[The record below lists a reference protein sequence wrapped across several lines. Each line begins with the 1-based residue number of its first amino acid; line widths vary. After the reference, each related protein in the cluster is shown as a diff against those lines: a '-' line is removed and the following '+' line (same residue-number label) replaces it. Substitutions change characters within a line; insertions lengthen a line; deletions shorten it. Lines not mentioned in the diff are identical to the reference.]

1 MVKYFFSEEN
11 MSDNNLTNKVMNIKS
26 HRLSKKEIDDNF
38 SDLHAPLS
46 AIEAL
51 IEADRCYFCYDAPC
65 TKACP
70 SDIDVPG
77 FIQSIRSDNLTGAAE
92 KILSENIFGG
102 MCARDCPTEELCQLA
117 CVRNDHEQKPVE
129 IGLLQR
135 YATDSV
141 LNNGVQLFSRQENT
155 GKSIAVVG
163 AGPAGISCAHRLAVL
178 GHKITVYDAKDKLGG
193 LNEYGI
199 AAYKTPN
206 DFAQQELDYILDI
219 GGITIET
226 GMQLGKQINLEG
238 LQEKYDAVFL
248 GCGLGSVNK
257 LNLDNEDISGVIDAV
272 EYIAN
277 LRQTNNKDEL
287 MVGKNI
293 VVIGGGMTAIDIA
306 VQSKLLGAEQ
316 VTIAYRR
323 SKKIMA
329 ASEYEQ
335 ALAKKHDVQIQYNM
349 SPKRLIADDSHVT
362 AMEFDVMKSQ
372 KDGSLKASGENITLK
387 ADVVFKAIGQKLVTE
402 GLTDNNSLEIEKGR
416 IVVDEQRKTS
426 LSKVWAGGDCVLDGD
441 NLTVS
446 AVQDGKLAAISIN
459 ETLTQ
464 GA

>member
-1 MVKYFFSEEN
+1 MVKYFSEEN
-11 MSDNNLTNKVMNIKS
+11 MSNNKIKSEGVNIKS
-26 HRLSKKEIDDNF
+26 HRLSKKEIEDNF
-38 SDLHAPLS
+38 SDLHAPLTP
-46 AIEAL
+46 IEAL

-102 MCARDCPTEELCQLA
+102 MCARDCPTEELCQQA
-117 CVRNDHEQKPVE
+117 CVRNDHEDKPVE

-141 LNNGVQLFSRQENT
+141 LENGVKLFSRKKDT

-163 AGPAGISCAHRLAVL
+163 AGPAGISCAHRLSVL
-178 GHKITVYDAKDKLGG
+178 GHNITVYDSKDKLGG

-199 AAYKTPN
+199 AAYKSTN

-219 GGITIET
+219 GGINIQT
-226 GMQLGKQINLEG
+226 GMELGKQITLEG
-238 LQEKYDAVFL
+238 LQKQFDAVFL
-248 GCGLGSVNK
+248 GCGLGTVNQ
-257 LNLDNEDISGVIDAV
+257 LNLENENISGVIDAV

-277 LRQTNNKDEL
+277 LRQTSNKDEL

-323 SKKIMA
+323 DKNAMA

-335 ALAKKHDVQIQYNM
+335 TLAKKHDVQIQYNL
-349 SPKRLIADDSHVT
+349 SPKQLISDESNVSAIV
-362 AMEFDVMKSQ
+362 FDVMSSQ
-372 KDGSLKASGENITLK
+372 NDGSINATGESLTLK

-402 GLTDNNSLEIEKGR
+402 GLTDNSLELEKGR
-416 IVVDEQRKTS
+416 IVVDENRKTS
-426 LSKVWAGGDCVLDGD
+426 LTKVWAGGDCILDGD

>member
-1 MVKYFFSEEN
+1 MSESKIKNEG
-11 MSDNNLTNKVMNIKS
+11 VNIKS
-26 HRLSKKEIDDNF
+26 HRLSKKEIEDNF
-38 SDLHAPLS
+38 SDLHASLTP
-46 AIEAL
+46 IEAL

-65 TKACP
+65 TTACP

-102 MCARDCPTEELCQLA
+102 MCARDCPTEELCQQA
-117 CVRNDHEQKPVE
+117 CVRNDHEDKPVE

-141 LNNGVQLFSRQENT
+141 LNNGVKLFARKKDS

-163 AGPAGISCAHRLAVL
+163 AGPAGISCAHRLSVL
-178 GHKITVYDAKDKLGG
+178 GHNITVYDAKDKLGG

-199 AAYKTPN
+199 AAYKSTN

-219 GGITIET
+219 GGINIET
-226 GMQLGKQINLEG
+226 GMELGKQITLED
-238 LQEKYDAVFL
+238 LQKQFDAVFL
-248 GCGLGSVNK
+248 GCGLGTVNQ
-257 LNLDNEDISGVIDAV
+257 LNLDNENISGVIDAV

-277 LRQTNNKDEL
+277 LRQTSNKDEL

-306 VQSKLLGAEQ
+306 IQSKLLGAEQ

-323 SKKIMA
+323 GKNAMA

-335 ALAKKHDVQIQYNM
+335 ALAKKHDVQIHYNL
-349 SPKRLIADDSHVT
+349 SPKQLITGESNVSAI
-362 AMEFDVMKSQ
+362 EFDVMKSQ
-372 KDGSLKASGENITLK
+372 NDGSIKATGENITLN
-387 ADVVFKAIGQKLVTE
+387 ADVVFKAIGQKLVTD
-402 GLTDNNSLEIEKGR
+402 GLTDNNSLELKKGR
-416 IVVDEQRKTS
+416 IVVDENRRTS
-426 LSKVWAGGDCVLDGD
+426 LTKVWAGGDCILDGD

-446 AVQDGKLAAISIN
+446 AVQDGKKAAISIN
-459 ETLTQ
+459 ETLKQ

>member
-1 MVKYFFSEEN
+1 MSNNKIKSEG
-11 MSDNNLTNKVMNIKS
+11 VNIKS
-26 HRLSKKEIDDNF
+26 HRLSKKEIEDNF
-38 SDLHAPLS
+38 SDLHAPLTP
-46 AIEAL
+46 IEAL

-102 MCARDCPTEELCQLA
+102 MCARDCPTEELCQQA
-117 CVRNDHEQKPVE
+117 CVRNDHEDKPVE

-141 LNNGVQLFSRQENT
+141 LENGVKLFSRKKDT

-163 AGPAGISCAHRLAVL
+163 AGPAGISCAHRLSVL
-178 GHKITVYDAKDKLGG
+178 GHNITVYDSKDKLGG

-199 AAYKTPN
+199 AAYKSTN

-219 GGITIET
+219 GGINIQT
-226 GMQLGKQINLEG
+226 GMELGKQITLEG
-238 LQEKYDAVFL
+238 LQKQFDAVFL
-248 GCGLGSVNK
+248 GCGLGTVNQ
-257 LNLDNEDISGVIDAV
+257 LNLENENISGVIDAV

-277 LRQTNNKDEL
+277 LRQTSNKDEL

-323 SKKIMA
+323 DKNSMA

-335 ALAKKHDVQIQYNM
+335 TLAKKHDVQIQYNL
-349 SPKRLIADDSHVT
+349 SPKQLISDESNVSAIV
-362 AMEFDVMKSQ
+362 FDVMSSQ
-372 KDGSLKASGENITLK
+372 NDGSINATGESLTLK

-402 GLTDNNSLEIEKGR
+402 GLTDNSLELEKGR
-416 IVVDEQRKTS
+416 IVVDENRKTS
-426 LSKVWAGGDCVLDGD
+426 LTKVWAGGDCILDGD

>member
-1 MVKYFFSEEN
+1 

-372 KDGSLKASGENITLK
+372 NDGSLKASGENITLK

-402 GLTDNNSLEIEKGR
+402 GWTDNNSLEIEKGR

>member
-1 MVKYFFSEEN
+1 

-372 KDGSLKASGENITLK
+372 NDGSLKTSGENITLK

>member
-1 MVKYFFSEEN
+1 
-11 MSDNNLTNKVMNIKS
+11 MSDNNVTNKAMNIKS

-38 SDLHAPLS
+38 SDIHAPLS

-102 MCARDCPTEELCQLA
+102 MCARDCPTEELCQQA

-141 LNNGVQLFSRQENT
+141 LNNGVQLFSKKEDT

-206 DFAQQELDYILDI
+206 NFAQQELEYILDI

-226 GMQLGKQINLEG
+226 GMQLGKQINLES
-238 LQEKYDAVFL
+238 LQENYDAVFL

-257 LNLDNEDISGVIDAV
+257 LNLDNENISGVIDAV

-277 LRQTNNKDEL
+277 LRQSNNKDEL

-293 VVIGGGMTAIDIA
+293 LVIGGGMTAIDIA

-335 ALAKKHDVQIQYNM
+335 ALAKKHDVLIKYNV
-349 SPKRLIADDSHVT
+349 SPKRLLSDDNHVT
-362 AMEFDVMKSQ
+362 AMEFDVMQ
-372 KDGSLKASGENITLK
+372 LQNDGNLMASGENITLK

-402 GLTDNNSLEIEKGR
+402 GLTENNSLQLEKGR
-416 IVVDEQRKTS
+416 IVVDKHRKTS
-426 LSKVWAGGDCVLDGD
+426 LTKVWAGGDCVLDGD

-464 GA
+464 GV

>member
-1 MVKYFFSEEN
+1 MVKYFSEEN
-11 MSDNNLTNKVMNIKS
+11 MSDNKIKNEGVDIKS
-26 HRLSKKEIDDNF
+26 HRLSKKEIEDNF

-46 AIEAL
+46 PIEAL

-65 TKACP
+65 TTACP

-77 FIQSIRSDNLTGAAE
+77 FIQSIRSYNFTAAADN
-92 KILSENIFGG
+92 ILSENFFGG
-102 MCARDCPTEELCQLA
+102 MCARDCPTEELCQQA
-117 CVRNDHEQKPVE
+117 CVRNDHEDKPVE

-141 LNNGVQLFSRQENT
+141 LNNGVKLFSRKKDT
-155 GKSIAVVG
+155 GKSIAVIG
-163 AGPAGISCAHRLAVL
+163 AGPAGISCAHRLSVL
-178 GHKITVYDAKDKLGG
+178 GHNITVYDAKEKLGG

-199 AAYKTPN
+199 AAYKSTD

-219 GGITIET
+219 GGIKIET
-226 GMQLGKQINLEG
+226 GMELGKQINLED
-238 LQEKYDAVFL
+238 LQKQFDAVFL
-248 GCGLGSVNK
+248 GCGLGTVNQ
-257 LNLDNEDISGVIDAV
+257 LNLNNENISGVIDAV
-272 EYIAN
+272 EYIAK
-277 LRQTNNKDEL
+277 LRQAKNKDEL

-293 VVIGGGMTAIDIA
+293 VVVGGGMTAIDIA

-323 SKKIMA
+323 GKNAMA

-335 ALAKKHDVQIQYNM
+335 ALAKKHDVQIQYNL
-349 SPKRLIADDSHVT
+349 SPKQLISSNSNVSAI
-362 AMEFDVMKSQ
+362 EFDVMKS
-372 KDGSLKASGENITLK
+372 KSDGSMMASGESTTFK

-402 GLTDNNSLEIEKGR
+402 GLSSNNSLELQKGR
-416 IVVDEQRKTS
+416 IVVDDNRKTS
-426 LSKVWAGGDCVLDGD
+426 LNKVWAGGDCILDGD

>member
-1 MVKYFFSEEN
+1 

-387 ADVVFKAIGQKLVTE
+387 ADVVFKAIGKKLVTE

>member
-1 MVKYFFSEEN
+1 

-226 GMQLGKQINLEG
+226 GMQLGKQINLES

-362 AMEFDVMKSQ
+362 AMEFDVMKPQ
-372 KDGSLKASGENITLK
+372 KNGSLKASGENITLK

-402 GLTDNNSLEIEKGR
+402 GLTENNSLEIEKGR
-416 IVVDEQRKTS
+416 IVVDEHRKTS

>member
-1 MVKYFFSEEN
+1 MSNNKIKSEG
-11 MSDNNLTNKVMNIKS
+11 VNIKS
-26 HRLSKKEIDDNF
+26 HRLSKKEIEDNF
-38 SDLHAPLS
+38 SDLHAPLTP
-46 AIEAL
+46 IEAL

-102 MCARDCPTEELCQLA
+102 MCARDCPTEELCQQA
-117 CVRNDHEQKPVE
+117 CVRNDHEDKPVE

-135 YATDSV
+135 FATDSV
-141 LNNGVQLFSRQENT
+141 LDNGVKLFSRKKDT

-163 AGPAGISCAHRLAVL
+163 AGPAGISCAHRLSVL
-178 GHKITVYDAKDKLGG
+178 GHNITVYDSKDKLGG

-199 AAYKTPN
+199 AAYKSTN

-219 GGITIET
+219 GGINIQT
-226 GMQLGKQINLEG
+226 GMELGKQITLEG
-238 LQEKYDAVFL
+238 LQKQFDAVFL
-248 GCGLGSVNK
+248 GCGLGTVNQ
-257 LNLDNEDISGVIDAV
+257 LNLENENISGVIDAV

-277 LRQTNNKDEL
+277 LRQTSNKDEL

-323 SKKIMA
+323 DKNAMA

-335 ALAKKHDVQIQYNM
+335 TLAKKHDVQIQYNL
-349 SPKRLIADDSHVT
+349 SPKQLISDESNVSAIV
-362 AMEFDVMKSQ
+362 FDVMSSQ
-372 KDGSLKASGENITLK
+372 NDGSINATGESLTLK

-402 GLTDNNSLEIEKGR
+402 GLTDNSLELEKGR
-416 IVVDEQRKTS
+416 IVVDENRKTS
-426 LSKVWAGGDCVLDGD
+426 LTKVWAGGDCILDGD

>member
-1 MVKYFFSEEN
+1 

-102 MCARDCPTEELCQLA
+102 MCARDCPTEELCQQA

-226 GMQLGKQINLEG
+226 GMQLGKQINLED

-372 KDGSLKASGENITLK
+372 NDGSLKASGENITLK

>member
-1 MVKYFFSEEN
+1 VVKYFFSEEN
-11 MSDNNLTNKVMNIKS
+11 MSDNKLISDGVNVKS
-26 HRLSKKEIDDNF
+26 HRLSKKEIENNF

-46 AIEAL
+46 AVEAL
-51 IEADRCYFCYDAPC
+51 IESDRCYFCYDAPC

-102 MCARDCPTEELCQLA
+102 MCARDCPTEELCEQA
-117 CVRNDHEQKPVE
+117 CVRNDNEEKPVE

-141 LNNGVQLFSRQENT
+141 LSSGVKLFSREKET

-178 GHKITVYDAKDKLGG
+178 GHKITVYDAKDKPGG

-199 AAYKTPN
+199 AAYKSTN
-206 DFAQQELDYILDI
+206 DFAQQELQYILDI
-219 GGITIET
+219 GGITLKT
-226 GMQLGKQINLEG
+226 GMKLGSQINLED
-238 LQEKYDAVFL
+238 LQEQYDAVFL
-248 GCGLGSVNK
+248 GCGLGTVNQ
-257 LNLDNEDISGVIDAV
+257 LNLDNENISGVIDAV
-272 EYIAN
+272 DYIAN
-277 LRQTNNKDEL
+277 LRQINNKDEL

-293 VVIGGGMTAIDIA
+293 VVVGGGMTAIDIA

-323 SKKIMA
+323 GKNIMA

-335 ALAKKHDVQIQYNM
+335 LLAKKHDVQIQYNV
-349 SPKRLIADDSHVT
+349 SPKRLLSEDSHVT
-362 AMEFDVMKSQ
+362 AMEFDVMQSQ
-372 KDGSLKASGENITLK
+372 SDGSLQSSGENITLK

-402 GLTDNNSLEIEKGR
+402 GLNSLEIIKGR
-416 IVVDEQRKTS
+416 IVVDENRKTT
-426 LSKVWAGGDCVLDGD
+426 LTKVWAGGDCILDGN

>member
-1 MVKYFFSEEN
+1 MVKYFSEES
-11 MSDNNLTNKVMNIKS
+11 MSDNKIKNKGVNIKS
-26 HRLSKKEIDDNF
+26 HRLSKKEIEDNF
-38 SDLHAPLS
+38 SDLHAPLTP
-46 AIEAL
+46 IEAL

-65 TKACP
+65 TTACP

-102 MCARDCPTEELCQLA
+102 MCARDCPTEELCQQA
-117 CVRNDHEQKPVE
+117 CVRNDHEDKPVE

-141 LNNGVQLFSRQENT
+141 LNNGVKLFSRKKDT

-163 AGPAGISCAHRLAVL
+163 AGPAGISCAHRLSVL
-178 GHKITVYDAKDKLGG
+178 GHNITVYDAKDKLGG

-199 AAYKTPN
+199 AAYKSTD

-219 GGITIET
+219 GGINIET
-226 GMQLGKQINLEG
+226 GVELGKQINLED
-238 LQEKYDAVFL
+238 LQKQFDAVFL
-248 GCGLGSVNK
+248 GCGLGTVNQ
-257 LNLDNEDISGVIDAV
+257 LNLDNENISGVIDAV
-272 EYIAN
+272 EYIAK
-277 LRQTNNKDEL
+277 LRQARNKDEL

-293 VVIGGGMTAIDIA
+293 VVVGGGMTAIDIA

-323 SKKIMA
+323 GKNAMA

-335 ALAKKHDVQIQYNM
+335 ALAKKHDVQIQYNL
-349 SPKRLIADDSHVT
+349 SPKQLISSDSNVS
-362 AMEFDVMKSQ
+362 AIEFDVMESNS
-372 KDGSLKASGENITLK
+372 DGSIKASGESTTFK

-402 GLTDNNSLEIEKGR
+402 GLSGNNSLELQKGR
-416 IVVDEQRKTS
+416 IVVDENRKTS
-426 LSKVWAGGDCVLDGD
+426 LTKVWAGGDCILDGD

-459 ETLTQ
+459 KTLTQ

>member
-1 MVKYFFSEEN
+1 MVKYFSEES
-11 MSDNNLTNKVMNIKS
+11 MSDNKIKNKGVNIKS
-26 HRLSKKEIDDNF
+26 HRLSKKEIEDNF
-38 SDLHAPLS
+38 SDLHAPLTP
-46 AIEAL
+46 IEAL

-65 TKACP
+65 TTACP

-102 MCARDCPTEELCQLA
+102 MCARDCPTEELCQQA
-117 CVRNDHEQKPVE
+117 CVRNDHEDKPVE

-141 LNNGVQLFSRQENT
+141 LNNGVKLFSRKKDT

-163 AGPAGISCAHRLAVL
+163 AGPAGISCAHRLSVL
-178 GHKITVYDAKDKLGG
+178 GHNITVYDAKDKLGG

-199 AAYKTPN
+199 AAYKSTD

-219 GGITIET
+219 GGINIET
-226 GMQLGKQINLEG
+226 GVELGKQINLED
-238 LQEKYDAVFL
+238 LQKQFDAVFL
-248 GCGLGSVNK
+248 GCGLGTVNQ
-257 LNLDNEDISGVIDAV
+257 LNLDNENISGVIDAV
-272 EYIAN
+272 EYIAK
-277 LRQTNNKDEL
+277 LRQARNKDEL

-293 VVIGGGMTAIDIA
+293 VVVGGGMTAIDIA

-323 SKKIMA
+323 GKNAMA

-335 ALAKKHDVQIQYNM
+335 ALAKKHDVQIQYNL
-349 SPKRLIADDSHVT
+349 SPKQLISSDSNVS
-362 AMEFDVMKSQ
+362 AIEFDVMESNS
-372 KDGSLKASGENITLK
+372 DGSIKASGESTTFK

-402 GLTDNNSLEIEKGR
+402 SLSGNNSLELQKGR
-416 IVVDEQRKTS
+416 IVVDENRKTS
-426 LSKVWAGGDCVLDGD
+426 LTKVWAGGDCILDGD

>member
-1 MVKYFFSEEN
+1 
-11 MSDNNLTNKVMNIKS
+11 MSDNNVTNKVMNIKS

-102 MCARDCPTEELCQLA
+102 MCARDCPTEELCQQA

-219 GGITIET
+219 GGITIKT
-226 GMQLGKQINLEG
+226 GMQLGKQINLED

-293 VVIGGGMTAIDIA
+293 IVIGGGMTAIDIA

-349 SPKRLIADDSHVT
+349 SPKLLITDDSHVT

-372 KDGSLKASGENITLK
+372 NDGSLKASGENITLK

-402 GLTDNNSLEIEKGR
+402 GLTENNNLEIEKGR
-416 IVVDEQRKTS
+416 IVVDEHRKTS
-426 LSKVWAGGDCVLDGD
+426 LTKVWAGGDCVLDGD

>member
-1 MVKYFFSEEN
+1 

-226 GMQLGKQINLEG
+226 GMQLGKQINLES

-248 GCGLGSVNK
+248 GGGLGSVNK

-349 SPKRLIADDSHVT
+349 SPKRLIVDDSHVT
-362 AMEFDVMKSQ
+362 AMEFDVMKPQ
-372 KDGSLKASGENITLK
+372 KNGSLKASGENITLK
-387 ADVVFKAIGQKLVTE
+387 TDVVFKAIGQKLVTE
-402 GLTDNNSLEIEKGR
+402 GLPENNSLEIEKGR
-416 IVVDEQRKTS
+416 IVVDEHRKTS

>member
-11 MSDNNLTNKVMNIKS
+11 MSDNNVTNKVMNIKS

-102 MCARDCPTEELCQLA
+102 MCARDCPTEELCQQA

-226 GMQLGKQINLEG
+226 GMQLGKQINLED

-293 VVIGGGMTAIDIA
+293 IVIGGGMTAIDIA

-349 SPKRLIADDSHVT
+349 SPKLLITDDSHVT

-372 KDGSLKASGENITLK
+372 NDGSLKASGENITLK

-402 GLTDNNSLEIEKGR
+402 GLTENNNLEIEKGR
-416 IVVDEQRKTS
+416 IVVDEHRKTS
-426 LSKVWAGGDCVLDGD
+426 LTKVWAGGDCVLDGD

-459 ETLTQ
+459 ETLAQ

>member
-1 MVKYFFSEEN
+1 

-349 SPKRLIADDSHVT
+349 SPKRLIADNSHVT

-416 IVVDEQRKTS
+416 IVVDEHRKTS

>member
-416 IVVDEQRKTS
+416 IVVDEHRKTS

>member
-1 MVKYFFSEEN
+1 
-11 MSDNNLTNKVMNIKS
+11 MSDNNVTNKAMNIKS

-38 SDLHAPLS
+38 SDIHAPLS

-102 MCARDCPTEELCQLA
+102 MCARDCPTEELCQQA

-141 LNNGVQLFSRQENT
+141 LNNGVQLFSKKEDT

-206 DFAQQELDYILDI
+206 NFAQQELEYILDI

-226 GMQLGKQINLEG
+226 GMQLGKQINLES
-238 LQEKYDAVFL
+238 LQENYDAVFL

-257 LNLDNEDISGVIDAV
+257 LNLDNENISGVIDAV

-277 LRQTNNKDEL
+277 LRQSNNKDEL

-293 VVIGGGMTAIDIA
+293 LVIGGGMTAIDIA

-335 ALAKKHDVQIQYNM
+335 ALAKKHDVLIKYNV
-349 SPKRLIADDSHVT
+349 SPKRLLSDDNHVT
-362 AMEFDVMKSQ
+362 AMEFDVMQSQ
-372 KDGSLKASGENITLK
+372 NDGSLMVSGENITLK

-402 GLTDNNSLEIEKGR
+402 GLTENNSLQLEKGR
-416 IVVDEQRKTS
+416 IVVDKHRKTS
-426 LSKVWAGGDCVLDGD
+426 LTKVWAGGDCVLDGD

-464 GA
+464 GV

>member
-1 MVKYFFSEEN
+1 MVKYFSEES
-11 MSDNNLTNKVMNIKS
+11 MSDNKVKNKGVNIKS
-26 HRLSKKEIDDNF
+26 HRLSKKEIEDNF
-38 SDLHAPLS
+38 SDLHAPLTP
-46 AIEAL
+46 IEAL

-65 TKACP
+65 TTACP

-102 MCARDCPTEELCQLA
+102 MCARDCPTEELCQQA
-117 CVRNDHEQKPVE
+117 CVRNDHEDKPVE

-141 LNNGVQLFSRQENT
+141 LNNGVKLFSRKKDT

-163 AGPAGISCAHRLAVL
+163 AGPAGISCAHRLSVL
-178 GHKITVYDAKDKLGG
+178 GHNITVYDAKDKLGG

-199 AAYKTPN
+199 AAYKSTD

-219 GGITIET
+219 GGINIET
-226 GMQLGKQINLEG
+226 GVELGKQINLED
-238 LQEKYDAVFL
+238 LQKQFDAVFL
-248 GCGLGSVNK
+248 GCGLGTVNQ
-257 LNLDNEDISGVIDAV
+257 LNLDNENISGVIDAV
-272 EYIAN
+272 EYIAK
-277 LRQTNNKDEL
+277 LRQARNKDEL

-293 VVIGGGMTAIDIA
+293 VVVGGGMTAIDIA

-323 SKKIMA
+323 GKNAMA

-335 ALAKKHDVQIQYNM
+335 ALAKKHDVQIQYNL
-349 SPKRLIADDSHVT
+349 SPKQLISSDSNVS
-362 AMEFDVMKSQ
+362 AIEFDVMESNS
-372 KDGSLKASGENITLK
+372 DGSIKASGESTTFK

-402 GLTDNNSLEIEKGR
+402 GLSGNNNLELQKGR
-416 IVVDEQRKTS
+416 IVVDENRKTS
-426 LSKVWAGGDCVLDGD
+426 LTKVWAGGDCILDGD

>member
-1 MVKYFFSEEN
+1 MSNNKIKSEG
-11 MSDNNLTNKVMNIKS
+11 VNIKS
-26 HRLSKKEIDDNF
+26 HRLSKKEIEDNF
-38 SDLHAPLS
+38 SDLHAPLTP
-46 AIEAL
+46 IEAL

-102 MCARDCPTEELCQLA
+102 MCARDCPTEELCQQA
-117 CVRNDHEQKPVE
+117 CVRNDHEDKPVE

-141 LNNGVQLFSRQENT
+141 LENGVKLFSRKKDT

-163 AGPAGISCAHRLAVL
+163 AGPAGISCAHRLSVL
-178 GHKITVYDAKDKLGG
+178 GHNITVYDSKDKLGG

-199 AAYKTPN
+199 AAYKSTN

-219 GGITIET
+219 GGINIQT
-226 GMQLGKQINLEG
+226 GMELGKQITLEG
-238 LQEKYDAVFL
+238 LQKQFDAVFL
-248 GCGLGSVNK
+248 GCGLGTVNQ
-257 LNLDNEDISGVIDAV
+257 LNLENENISGVIDAV

-277 LRQTNNKDEL
+277 LRQSSNKDEL

-293 VVIGGGMTAIDIA
+293 VVVGGGMTAIDIA

-323 SKKIMA
+323 GKNAMA

-335 ALAKKHDVQIQYNM
+335 ALAKKHDVQIQYNL
-349 SPKRLIADDSHVT
+349 SPKKLISDESNVSAI
-362 AMEFDVMKSQ
+362 EFDVMSSQ
-372 KDGSLKASGENITLK
+372 NDGSINATGESLTLK
-387 ADVVFKAIGQKLVTE
+387 ADVVFKAIGQKLVTD
-402 GLTDNNSLEIEKGR
+402 GLTDNSLELEKGR
-416 IVVDEQRKTS
+416 IVVDENRKTS
-426 LSKVWAGGDCVLDGD
+426 LTKVWAGGDCILDGD

>member
-1 MVKYFFSEEN
+1 

-226 GMQLGKQINLEG
+226 GMQLGKQINLES

-362 AMEFDVMKSQ
+362 AMEFDVMKPQ
-372 KDGSLKASGENITLK
+372 KNGSLKTSGENIRLK

-402 GLTDNNSLEIEKGR
+402 GLPENNSLEIEKGR
-416 IVVDEQRKTS
+416 IVVDEHRKTS

>member
-1 MVKYFFSEEN
+1 MVKYFLEEN
-11 MSDNNLTNKVMNIKS
+11 MSTNKIKSEGVNIKS
-26 HRLSKKEIDDNF
+26 HRLSKKEIEANF
-38 SDLHAPLS
+38 SDLHAPLTH
-46 AIEAL
+46 IEAL

-102 MCARDCPTEELCQLA
+102 MCARDCPTEELCQQA
-117 CVRNDHEQKPVE
+117 CVRNDHEDKPVE

-135 YATDSV
+135 FATDSV
-141 LNNGVQLFSRQENT
+141 LDNGVKLFSRKKDT

-163 AGPAGISCAHRLAVL
+163 AGPAGISCAHRLSVL
-178 GHKITVYDAKDKLGG
+178 GHNITVYDAKDKLGG

-199 AAYKTPN
+199 AAYKSTN

-219 GGITIET
+219 GGINIET
-226 GMQLGKQINLEG
+226 GMELGKQINLED
-238 LQEKYDAVFL
+238 LQEKFDAVFL
-248 GCGLGSVNK
+248 GCGLGTVNQ
-257 LNLDNEDISGVIDAV
+257 LNLDNENISGVIDAV

-277 LRQTNNKDEL
+277 LRQASNKDEL

-293 VVIGGGMTAIDIA
+293 VVVGGGMTAIDIA

-323 SKKIMA
+323 GKNAMA

-335 ALAKKHDVQIQYNM
+335 ALAKKHDVQIQYNL
-349 SPKRLIADDSHVT
+349 SPKKLISDESNVSEI
-362 AMEFDVMKSQ
+362 EFDIMTSQ
-372 KDGSLKASGENITLK
+372 NDGSIKATGEIISLK

-402 GLTDNNSLEIEKGR
+402 GLTDNSLELEKGR
-416 IVVDEQRKTS
+416 IVVDENRKTS
-426 LSKVWAGGDCVLDGD
+426 LNKVWAGGDCILDGD

>member
-1 MVKYFFSEEN
+1 MSESKIKNEG
-11 MSDNNLTNKVMNIKS
+11 VNIKS
-26 HRLSKKEIDDNF
+26 HRLSKKEIEDNF
-38 SDLHAPLS
+38 SDLHASLTP
-46 AIEAL
+46 IEAL

-65 TKACP
+65 TTACP

-102 MCARDCPTEELCQLA
+102 MCARDCPTEELCQQA
-117 CVRNDHEQKPVE
+117 CVRNDHEDKPVE

-141 LNNGVQLFSRQENT
+141 LNNGVKLFARKKDS

-163 AGPAGISCAHRLAVL
+163 GGPAGISCAHRLSVL
-178 GHKITVYDAKDKLGG
+178 GHNITVYDAKDKLGG

-199 AAYKTPN
+199 AAYKSTN

-219 GGITIET
+219 GGINIET
-226 GMQLGKQINLEG
+226 GMELGKQITLED
-238 LQEKYDAVFL
+238 LQKQFDAVFL
-248 GCGLGSVNK
+248 GCGLGTVNQ
-257 LNLDNEDISGVIDAV
+257 LNLDNENISGVIDAV

-277 LRQTNNKDEL
+277 LRQTSNKDEL

-306 VQSKLLGAEQ
+306 IQSKLLGAEQ

-323 SKKIMA
+323 GKNAMA

-335 ALAKKHDVQIQYNM
+335 ALAKKHDVQIQYNL
-349 SPKRLIADDSHVT
+349 SPKQLITDESNVSAI
-362 AMEFDVMKSQ
+362 EFDVMKSQ
-372 KDGSLKASGENITLK
+372 NDGSIKATGENITLN
-387 ADVVFKAIGQKLVTE
+387 ADVVFKAIGQKLVTD
-402 GLTDNNSLEIEKGR
+402 GLTDNNSLELKKGR
-416 IVVDEQRKTS
+416 IVVDENRRTS
-426 LSKVWAGGDCVLDGD
+426 LTKVWAGGDCILDGN

-446 AVQDGKLAAISIN
+446 AVQDGKKAAISIN
-459 ETLTQ
+459 ETLKQ

>member
-1 MVKYFFSEEN
+1 MVKYFSEEN
-11 MSDNNLTNKVMNIKS
+11 MSNNKIKSEGVNIKS
-26 HRLSKKEIDDNF
+26 HRLSKKEIEDNF
-38 SDLHAPLS
+38 SDLHAPLTP
-46 AIEAL
+46 IEAL

-102 MCARDCPTEELCQLA
+102 MCARDCPTEELCQQA
-117 CVRNDHEQKPVE
+117 CVRNDHEDKPVE

-141 LNNGVQLFSRQENT
+141 LENGVKLFSRKKDT

-163 AGPAGISCAHRLAVL
+163 AGPAGISCAHRLSVL
-178 GHKITVYDAKDKLGG
+178 GHNITVYDSKDKLGG

-199 AAYKTPN
+199 AAYKSTN
-206 DFAQQELDYILDI
+206 NFAQQELDYILDI
-219 GGITIET
+219 GGINIQT
-226 GMQLGKQINLEG
+226 GMELGKQITLEG
-238 LQEKYDAVFL
+238 LQKQFDAVFL
-248 GCGLGSVNK
+248 GCGLGTVNQ
-257 LNLDNEDISGVIDAV
+257 LNLENENISGVIDAV

-277 LRQTNNKDEL
+277 LRQTSNKDEL

-323 SKKIMA
+323 DKNAMA

-335 ALAKKHDVQIQYNM
+335 TLAKKHDVQIKYNL
-349 SPKRLIADDSHVT
+349 SPKQLISDESNVSAIV
-362 AMEFDVMKSQ
+362 FDVMSSQ
-372 KDGSLKASGENITLK
+372 NDGSINATGESLTLK
-387 ADVVFKAIGQKLVTE
+387 ADVVFKAIGQKLVTD
-402 GLTDNNSLEIEKGR
+402 GLTDNSLELEKGR
-416 IVVDEQRKTS
+416 IVVDENRKTS
-426 LSKVWAGGDCVLDGD
+426 LTKVWAGGDCILDGD

>member
-1 MVKYFFSEEN
+1 

-372 KDGSLKASGENITLK
+372 NDGSLKASGENITLK

-416 IVVDEQRKTS
+416 IVVDEHRKTS

>member
-1 MVKYFFSEEN
+1 MSNNKIKSEG
-11 MSDNNLTNKVMNIKS
+11 VNIKS
-26 HRLSKKEIDDNF
+26 HRLSKKEIEDNF
-38 SDLHAPLS
+38 SDLHAPLTP
-46 AIEAL
+46 IEAL

-102 MCARDCPTEELCQLA
+102 MCARDCPTEELCQQA
-117 CVRNDHEQKPVE
+117 CVRNDHEDKPVE

-141 LNNGVQLFSRQENT
+141 LENGVKLFSRKKDT

-163 AGPAGISCAHRLAVL
+163 AGPAGISCAHRLSVL
-178 GHKITVYDAKDKLGG
+178 GHNITVYDSKDKLGG

-199 AAYKTPN
+199 AAYKSTN
-206 DFAQQELDYILDI
+206 NFAQQELDYILDI
-219 GGITIET
+219 GGINIQT
-226 GMQLGKQINLEG
+226 GMELGKQITLEG
-238 LQEKYDAVFL
+238 LQKQFDAVFL
-248 GCGLGSVNK
+248 GCGLGTVNQ
-257 LNLDNEDISGVIDAV
+257 LNLENENISGVIDAV

-277 LRQTNNKDEL
+277 LRQTSNKDEL

-323 SKKIMA
+323 DKNAMA

-335 ALAKKHDVQIQYNM
+335 TLAKKHDVQIKYNL
-349 SPKRLIADDSHVT
+349 SPKQLISDESNVSAIV
-362 AMEFDVMKSQ
+362 FDVMSSQ
-372 KDGSLKASGENITLK
+372 NDGSINATGESLTLK
-387 ADVVFKAIGQKLVTE
+387 ADVVFKAIGQKLVTD
-402 GLTDNNSLEIEKGR
+402 GLTDNSLELEKGR
-416 IVVDEQRKTS
+416 IVVDENRKTS
-426 LSKVWAGGDCVLDGD
+426 LTKVWAGGDCILDGD

>member
-362 AMEFDVMKSQ
+362 AIEFDVMKSQ
-372 KDGSLKASGENITLK
+372 NDGSLKASGENITLK

>member
-1 MVKYFFSEEN
+1 MVKYFSEEN
-11 MSDNNLTNKVMNIKS
+11 MSNNKIKSEGVNIKS
-26 HRLSKKEIDDNF
+26 HRLSKKEIEDNF
-38 SDLHAPLS
+38 SDLHAPLTP
-46 AIEAL
+46 IEAL

-102 MCARDCPTEELCQLA
+102 MCARDCPTEELCQQA
-117 CVRNDHEQKPVE
+117 CVRNDHEDKPVE

-141 LNNGVQLFSRQENT
+141 LENGVKLFSRKKDT

-163 AGPAGISCAHRLAVL
+163 AGPAGISCAHRLSVL
-178 GHKITVYDAKDKLGG
+178 GHNITVYDSKDKLGG

-199 AAYKTPN
+199 AAYKSTN

-219 GGITIET
+219 GGINIQT
-226 GMQLGKQINLEG
+226 GMELGKQITLEG
-238 LQEKYDAVFL
+238 LQKQFDAVFL
-248 GCGLGSVNK
+248 GCGLGTVNQ
-257 LNLDNEDISGVIDAV
+257 LNLENENISGVIDAV

-277 LRQTNNKDEL
+277 LRQTSNKDEL

-323 SKKIMA
+323 DKNAMA

-335 ALAKKHDVQIQYNM
+335 TLAKKHDVQIQYNL
-349 SPKRLIADDSHVT
+349 SPKQLISDESNVSAIV
-362 AMEFDVMKSQ
+362 FDVMSSQ
-372 KDGSLKASGENITLK
+372 NDGSINATGESLTLK
-387 ADVVFKAIGQKLVTE
+387 ADVVFKAIGQKLVTD
-402 GLTDNNSLEIEKGR
+402 GLTDNSLELEKGR
-416 IVVDEQRKTS
+416 IVVDENRKTS
-426 LSKVWAGGDCVLDGD
+426 LTKVWAGGDCILDGD

>member
-1 MVKYFFSEEN
+1 MSNNKIKSEG
-11 MSDNNLTNKVMNIKS
+11 VNIKS
-26 HRLSKKEIDDNF
+26 HRLSKKEIEDNF
-38 SDLHAPLS
+38 SDLHAPLTP
-46 AIEAL
+46 IEAL

-102 MCARDCPTEELCQLA
+102 MCARDCPTEELCQQA
-117 CVRNDHEQKPVE
+117 CVRNDHEDKPVE

-141 LNNGVQLFSRQENT
+141 LENGVKLFSRKKDT

-163 AGPAGISCAHRLAVL
+163 AGPAGISCAHRLSVL
-178 GHKITVYDAKDKLGG
+178 GHNITVYDSKDKLGG

-199 AAYKTPN
+199 AAYKSTN

-219 GGITIET
+219 GGINIQT
-226 GMQLGKQINLEG
+226 GMELGKQITLEG
-238 LQEKYDAVFL
+238 LQKQFDAVFL
-248 GCGLGSVNK
+248 GCGLGTVNQ
-257 LNLDNEDISGVIDAV
+257 LNLENENISGVIDAV

-277 LRQTNNKDEL
+277 LRQTSNKDEL

-323 SKKIMA
+323 DKNAMA

-335 ALAKKHDVQIQYNM
+335 TLAKKHDVQIQYNL
-349 SPKRLIADDSHVT
+349 SPKQLISDESNVSAIV
-362 AMEFDVMKSQ
+362 FDVMSSQ
-372 KDGSLKASGENITLK
+372 NDGSINATGESLTLK

-402 GLTDNNSLEIEKGR
+402 GLTDNSLELEKGR
-416 IVVDEQRKTS
+416 IVVDENRKTS
-426 LSKVWAGGDCVLDGD
+426 LTKVWAGGDCILDGD

>member
-1 MVKYFFSEEN
+1 MVKYFSEEN
-11 MSDNNLTNKVMNIKS
+11 MSNNKIKSEGVNIKS
-26 HRLSKKEIDDNF
+26 HRLSKKEIEDNF
-38 SDLHAPLS
+38 SDLHAPLTP
-46 AIEAL
+46 IEAL

-102 MCARDCPTEELCQLA
+102 MCARDCPTEELCQQA
-117 CVRNDHEQKPVE
+117 CVRNDHEDKPVE

-141 LNNGVQLFSRQENT
+141 LENGVKLFSRKKDT

-163 AGPAGISCAHRLAVL
+163 AGPAGISCAHRLSVL
-178 GHKITVYDAKDKLGG
+178 GHNITVYDSKDKLGG

-199 AAYKTPN
+199 AAYKSTN

-219 GGITIET
+219 GGINIQT
-226 GMQLGKQINLEG
+226 GMELGKQITLEG
-238 LQEKYDAVFL
+238 LQKQFDAVFL
-248 GCGLGSVNK
+248 GCGLGTVNQ
-257 LNLDNEDISGVIDAV
+257 LNLENENISGVIDAV

-277 LRQTNNKDEL
+277 LRQTSNKDEL

-323 SKKIMA
+323 DKNAMA

-335 ALAKKHDVQIQYNM
+335 TLAKKHDVQIKYNL
-349 SPKRLIADDSHVT
+349 SPKQLISDESNVSAIV
-362 AMEFDVMKSQ
+362 FDVMSSQ
-372 KDGSLKASGENITLK
+372 NDGSINATGESLTLK
-387 ADVVFKAIGQKLVTE
+387 ADVVFKAIGQKLVTD
-402 GLTDNNSLEIEKGR
+402 GLTDNSLELEKGR
-416 IVVDEQRKTS
+416 IVVDENRKTS
-426 LSKVWAGGDCVLDGD
+426 LTKVWAGGDCILDGD

>member
-178 GHKITVYDAKDKLGG
+178 GHKITVYDSKDKLGG

-372 KDGSLKASGENITLK
+372 NDGSLKASGENITLK